1 MCPFPAT
8 VPDMTAPERSRLA
21 RERLSRELRRLRVA
35 AGLTGTAAARAA
47 GMSQSKISK
56 IENGM
61 LLPSVADVERLVAV
75 LGAEQA
81 VAEELVGLARTLH
94 TRAESRR
101 VVLQRNA
108 HRRQWEIAQL
118 QARATVHRQFL
129 VGDVP
134 ALLQTER
141 YMRAVLASLPQQDRD
156 AAARD
161 RLAAQRVLDDPAKR
175 FRFVLAEGA
184 LRWRVGGAELMAE
197 QVDHLGVVA
206 GHGNVRLG
214 VIPWTAE
221 TGVAALHGF
230 HAYDDRLV
238 TLTALTANA
247 VITDPVDVG
256 EYLALFEKLERIAV
270 HGDELRRLLDRV
282 AAEYRGLG

>member
-1 MCPFPAT
+1 
-8 VPDMTAPERSRLA
+8 MTAPERSRLA

-61 LLPSVADVERLVAV
+61 LLPSVADVERLTAEFGATDEVRDELTGVAR
-75 LGAEQA
+75 A
-81 VAEELVGLARTLH
+81 LH
-94 TRAESRR
+94 SRAEGRR

-118 QARATVHRQFL
+118 EARAAVHRQVL
-129 VGDVP
+129 VSAVP
-134 ALLQTER
+134 VLLQTER
-141 YMRAVLASLPQQDRD
+141 YMRAVLASLPADDRE

-161 RLAAQRVLDDPAKR
+161 RLVQQRVLDDPAKR
-175 FRFVLAEGA
+175 FLFVLAEGA
-184 LRWRVGGAELMAE
+184 LRWRIGGVALMAE
-197 QVDHLGVVA
+197 QMDHLATLA
-206 GHGNVRLG
+206 GRGNVRLG

-221 TGVAALHGF
+221 TGVVASHGF
-230 HAYDDRLV
+230 HVYDDRLV
-238 TLTALTANA
+238 TLSVLTANA

-256 EYLALFEKLERIAV
+256 EYLALFERLDGVAV
-270 HGDELRRLLDRV
+270 HGEDLRRLLFRV
-282 AAEYRGLG
+282 AEEYRALRAGEPGRPC